1 VAFLG
6 SGACL
11 ELTVSDLTASR
22 SAWEAVGFSE
32 ITHGLLT
39 DGQIVVGLQQGPVPA
54 LRLVYSASAPHRLV
68 QVLTDK
74 GLPSQRDGEGATARL
89 ADVLDVYIDAERI
102 RPIPRPE
109 RTPNPICG
117 YLDTLVIGVD
127 NLDIARR
134 SLEAAGFFVIEQW
147 QGDFPQIDMTDGLI
161 TIGLRLGRT
170 QTPFLVY
177 ESEDIDGPQTYD
189 VHPNLRILV
198 APEVIADDDDVE
210 DGDEGDDGNGDD
222 DDGEGHH

>member
-1 VAFLG
+1 MAFLG

-39 DGQIVVGLQQGPVPA
+39 DGQIVVGLQQGPDPA
-54 LRLVYSASAPHRLV
+54 LRLVYSSSAPHRLV

-74 GLPSQRDGEGATARL
+74 GLPSQRDGEGAAARL
-89 ADVLDVYIDAERI
+89 ADVLDVYIDVEKI

-109 RTPNPICG
+109 RTPNPVCG

-127 NLDIARR
+127 DLDIARR

-147 QGDFPQIDMTDGLI
+147 QGDFPQIDMTDGLM
-161 TIGLRLGRT
+161 TIGLRLGVA

-177 ESEDIDGPQTYD
+177 ESEDIDGPQTFD

-198 APEVIADDDDVE
+198 APEVIAEDDDVD
-210 DGDEGDDGNGDD
+210 DGYEGDDNEDD
-222 DDGEGHH
+222 ADDSEGHH